1 MLKFFLFI
9 LLFICILIFLHTYY
23 ENWKIKKNLKT
34 LTEELN
40 NFLLYPSPTDFSLE
54 EGPFYNLLL
63 EVRALEKQF
72 LQEKEIQ
79 AQRER
84 EMAHFIE
91 NMAHQMK
98 TSVTALQIRLD
109 LAENCFPP
117 ELENHDIQ
125 KAQKYIEQLSNE
137 IDMILK
143 SSQLAEEKIS
153 MKMETLDLYELIC
166 ICIEHLTVFAEKKN
180 VTFQIEGLSS
190 LSLSGDYFWLS
201 QAIEN
206 LLKNAVE
213 HTKEGSPISLIL
225 KEENGSAHLYIRD
238 YGNGL
243 PPQELSKIF
252 RRFYRGGFSKTG
264 YGIGLSMAWDI
275 IHAHHGTL
283 TAGNCEDEGAWFS
296 LSLPLLSDSRIYSE
310 KKIFVDNFPSSIS

>member
-1 MLKFFLFI
+1 M
-9 LLFICILIFLHTYY
+9 IFLYTFY

-40 NFLLYPSPTDFSLE
+40 NFLLYPSPTEFSLE

-63 EVRALEKQF
+63 EIRALEKQF
-72 LQEKEIQ
+72 LQEKEMQ
-79 AQRER
+79 TQRET

-109 LAENCFPP
+109 LTENHFPP
-117 ELENHDIQ
+117 EFECHNIQ
-125 KAQKYIEQLSNE
+125 KAQKYIERLSNE

-153 MKMETLDLYELIC
+153 MKMEKLDFHKLIC
-166 ICIEHLTVFAEKKN
+166 NCIEHLTIFAEKKN
-180 VTFQIEGLSS
+180 VTFSIESPPTLF
-190 LSLSGDYFWLS
+190 LLGDYFWLS

-213 HTKEGSPISLIL
+213 HTRKNSSVSLVLKEKEG
-225 KEENGSAHLYIRD
+225 NAHLYIRD
-238 YGNGL
+238 YGSGIS
-243 PPQELSKIF
+243 PQELSKLF
-252 RRFYRGGFSKTG
+252 RRFYRGDFSKTG

-275 IHAHHGTL
+275 VHAHHGIL
-283 TAGNCEDEGAWFS
+283 TAGNCKDTGAWFS
-296 LSLPLLSDSRIYSE
+296 LSIPLLCDSRIYS
-310 KKIFVDNFPSSIS
+310 DR